1 LKERALSEPPAVPSG
16 HVTPEAHWRLL
27 GQRPAT
33 FWLTGLSGAGK
44 STVAFA
50 LERTLVAKGRPCF
63 VLDGDVVRLGLCRD
77 LGYSPADRSENIRR
91 IAEVSRLMNDAGL
104 IVISAFISPLRS
116 DRERARE
123 IIGHTRFF
131 EVFMS
136 TPLAVCEQRDPKGMY
151 RRARAGEIPEFTGVS
166 APYEAPQDPTVA
178 LDTSFLSVGDCVERL
193 VLLLSSAQA

>member
-1 LKERALSEPPAVPSG
+1 LFEPPADPSG

-27 GQRPAT
+27 GQCPAT

-50 LERTLVAKGRPCF
+50 LERALVAKGRPCF
-63 VLDGDVVRLGLCRD
+63 VLDGDVIRLGLCRD

-123 IIGHTRFF
+123 IIGRARFF

-151 RRARAGEIPEFTGVS
+151 RRARAGEIPEFTGIS
-166 APYEAPQDPTVA
+166 APYEAPEDPKVA

-193 VLLLSSAQA
+193 VLLLSSTQA

>member
-1 LKERALSEPPAVPSG
+1 MSEPPAVPSG

>member
-1 LKERALSEPPAVPSG
+1 LSDRAGDPHE

-50 LERTLVAKGRPCF
+50 LERALIALGHPCF

-104 IVISAFISPLRS
+104 VAISAFISPLRR
-116 DRERARE
+116 DRERARD
-123 IIGHTRFF
+123 IVGAGRFF

-136 TPLAVCEQRDPKGMY
+136 TPLAVCERRDPKGMY
-151 RRARAGEIPEFTGVS
+151 RRARAGQIPDFTGVS
-166 APYEAPQDPTVA
+166 APYEAPETPTVA
-178 LDTSFLSVGDCVERL
+178 LDTSVLSVESCVQRL
-193 VLLLSSAQA
+193 VLLLSAAQRAPST

>member
-1 LKERALSEPPAVPSG
+1 MSEPPADSSG

-44 STVAFA
+44 STLAFA
-50 LERTLVAKGRPCF
+50 LERALVAKGRPCF
-63 VLDGDVVRLGLCRD
+63 VLDGDVIRLGLCRD

-123 IIGHTRFF
+123 IVGHARFF
-131 EVFMS
+131 EVHVS
-136 TPLAVCEQRDPKGMY
+136 TPLPVCEQRDPKGMY
-151 RRARAGEIPEFTGVS
+151 RRARAGEIPDFTGVS
-166 APYEAPQDPTVA
+166 APYEAPEDPTVA
-178 LDTSFLSVGDCVERL
+178 LDTSFLSVSDCVERL
-193 VLLLSSAQA
+193 VLLLSGAQV